1 MNELEKN
8 PFPGCQKEAIIKPE
22 IEKPL
27 DFYYIFHLR
36 RLRYQNLPR
45 STDS

>member
-22 IEKPL
+22 IEKPVRFL
-27 DFYYIFHLR
+27 LYI
-36 RLRYQNLPR
+36 
-45 STDS
+45 ST